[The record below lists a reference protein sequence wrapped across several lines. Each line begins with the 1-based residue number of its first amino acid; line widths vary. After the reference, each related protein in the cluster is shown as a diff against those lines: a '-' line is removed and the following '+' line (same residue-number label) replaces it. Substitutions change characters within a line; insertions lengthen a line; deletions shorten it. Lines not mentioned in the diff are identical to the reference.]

1 MAAFEEAIPIPEGV
15 AGGHLDGAFVEGVSA
30 VSWMANNSKKL
41 NGTAKDAPH
50 CWTLFSTAAY
60 GKKNK
65 VPQVKFFSLF
75 QGQSYMWI
83 ELLLLRPIMNELAS

>member
-1 MAAFEEAIPIPEGV
+1 MAAFEEAIPIPEGL

-30 VSWMANNSKKL
+30 VSWMANNSRKL

-50 CWTLFSTAAY
+50 CWTFFSTAAY

-65 VPQVKFFSLF
+65 VPQVRFFFLFSKGSLTC
-75 QGQSYMWI
+75 G
-83 ELLLLRPIMNELAS
+83 

>member
-15 AGGHLDGAFVEGVSA
+15 AGGNLDGAFVEGVSA

-50 CWTLFSTAAY
+50 CWTFFSTAAY

-65 VPQVKFFSLF
+65 VPQVRFFFSF
-75 QGQSYMWI
+75 P
-83 ELLLLRPIMNELAS
+83 RAV